1 MPDSIYSKRDED
13 RLDMPKVTI
22 KSRNIETII
31 DRVDVDSELFVQK
44 NFRSVEVDSFSDIK
58 VEIDYKD
65 ICW

>member
-1 MPDSIYSKRDED
+1 
-13 RLDMPKVTI
+13 MPKVTI